1 MKDDYEDLWETS
13 KLKAVC
19 TEGMYCPIKESTINE
34 CVVVEYVVND
44 KGEYVV
50 CSDDICY
57 VLDNKEEF
65 DKFFEEVEQ

>member
-34 CVVVEYVVND
+34 CVVVEYVV
-44 KGEYVV
+44 